1 VAKLAIFRDKGEFHN
16 REAVSD
22 RAMLRLGQAH
32 LLAKQYDPA
41 RQAFET
47 LIQRF
52 GGNNPYA
59 AEARYGVAV
68 CLQAQGKFD
77 EAVAAYQAVIAASSG
92 ESAAK
97 SQLQIGQCRHAQ
109 KRYPEAAAAYLVVPY
124 TYDVFPEVGYAAL
137 LEAAR
142 AFADAGQPGQAEPI
156 LRKLAKDAPADSD
169 WAKAAAGRL
178 KKTP

>member
-1 VAKLAIFRDKGEFHN
+1 MLPVARVGN
-16 REAVSD
+16 QVSD

-32 LLAKQYDPA
+32 LMAKQYDPA

-52 GGNNPYA
+52 GPNSPYA

-68 CLQAQGKFD
+68 AHQAQGKYD
-77 EAVAAYQAVIAASSG
+77 EAVAAYGAVIAATTG

-97 SQLQIGQCRHAQ
+97 AQVQIGQCRHAQ
-109 KRYPEAAAAYLVVPY
+109 KRFPEATAAYLVVPY
-124 TYDVFPEVGYAAL
+124 TYDAFPELGYAAL

-142 AFADAGQPGQAEPI
+142 ALTDGGQAAQAEPL
-156 LRKLAKDAPADSD
+156 LRQLVKDAPAGSE
-169 WAKAAAGRL
+169 WQVRQFSSKSTLR
-178 KKTP
+178 